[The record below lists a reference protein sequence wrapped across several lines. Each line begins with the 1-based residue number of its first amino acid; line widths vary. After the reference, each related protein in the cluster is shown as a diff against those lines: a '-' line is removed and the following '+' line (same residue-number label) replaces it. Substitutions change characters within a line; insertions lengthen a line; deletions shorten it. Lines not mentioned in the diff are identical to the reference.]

1 MTQGVVVLGG
11 GGHAKVVIST
21 LRAAGVV
28 VPAVYDDAPGSQG
41 QQVLGVE
48 VRGPL
53 SQAVADGARRAVI
66 AIGSNEVRKRLAAD
80 PDLAGLEF
88 ASVVHPHS
96 FVDPSVRLGAGTVVF
111 AGAVIQP
118 ECVIG
123 RHAIVNT
130 GATVDHDS
138 CLGDFSQVCPGAHLA
153 GNVSL
158 DEGVFIATGATLV
171 PGVRVGAWSIVGAGA
186 AVLND
191 LPAGVKALGVPAR
204 TRDSESAS

>member
-1 MTQGVVVLGG
+1 
-11 GGHAKVVIST
+11 
-21 LRAAGVV
+21 
-28 VPAVYDDAPGSQG
+28 VYDDAPGSLG
-41 QQVLGVE
+41 RQVLGVD
-48 VRGPL
+48 VCGPL

-66 AIGSNEVRKRLAAD
+66 AIGSNEVRKRLADD
-80 PDLAGLEF
+80 PALAGLEF

-111 AGAVIQP
+111 AGAVVQP

-186 AVLND
+186 AVLGD

-204 TRDSESAS
+204 PRDTPPAS